1 MPGTPAASAYGLM
14 SRHTTFS
21 NSTSPFTRSALV
33 HRSEHTPVSQAM
45 QVHASIASFT
55 QFGIGAV
62 RTRPCMPTRS
72 TMHQRP
78 SRCWIWAKFNAA
90 ASDRRSPQLR
100 RTAMIARSRSPSVV
114 VVSGALSKAWA
125 CRSDSQFPVADALR
139 FRALHPSD
147 AGGQFGRQQ
156 AIVCGFGGKLANGR
170 HADDYR
176 RGSELAVL

>member
-1 MPGTPAASAYGLM
+1 MPGTPAASACGQ
-14 SRHTTFS
+14 
-21 NSTSPFTRSALV
+21 A
-33 HRSEHTPVSQAM
+33 AM

-90 ASDRRSPQLR
+90 TSDRRSPQPR

-125 CRSDSQFPVADALR
+125 CRSDSQFPVRMPCVFALFTRAMPVASSGASRPLSAASAASLRMADMRMIIDEDPSLR
-139 FRALHPSD
+139 SSKSPRTCAP
-147 AGGQFGRQQ
+147 
-156 AIVCGFGGKLANGR
+156 V
-170 HADDYR
+170 
-176 RGSELAVL
+176 EVLCPPVLSLQVP